1 MSRQSDAN
9 LRVSHFLF
17 KTKINTF
24 SYFFRNEHFYE
35 DVRNEINCIFL
46 FTRTT
51 FLGLSDQIGLCNDTV
66 HKEILY
72 RMKEN
77 LDYKGIYQKCTSKM
91 ACKQPTYIM
100 EMTNGMEVE
109 NPLIGGTLGLTLGL
123 SFYSLLDLVEY
134 LEQKFM
140 K

>member
-1 MSRQSDAN
+1 
-9 LRVSHFLF
+9 
-17 KTKINTF
+17 
-24 SYFFRNEHFYE
+24 
-35 DVRNEINCIFL
+35 
-46 FTRTT
+46 
-51 FLGLSDQIGLCNDTV
+51 
-66 HKEILY
+66 
-72 RMKEN
+72 
-77 LDYKGIYQKCTSKM
+77 M

-109 NPLIGGTLGLTLGL
+109 NPLIELVFATSIVEYNIDSISYDLQSLIGEIGGTLGLTLGL